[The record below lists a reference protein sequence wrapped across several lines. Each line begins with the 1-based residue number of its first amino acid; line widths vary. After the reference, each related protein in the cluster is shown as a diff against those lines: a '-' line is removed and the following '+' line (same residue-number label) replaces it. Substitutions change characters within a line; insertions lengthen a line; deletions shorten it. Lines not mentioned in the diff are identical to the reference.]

1 MPITMTRGIQVPLAL
16 PTAPADH
23 AGRRTHATPN
33 PRRRVRPAM
42 PRRRPAPRFCDNCRG
57 PVATGEG
64 FLTCVVCG
72 LRRAA

>member
-16 PTAPADH
+16 PTAPAT
-23 AGRRTHATPN
+23 AQPTTHATPN
-33 PRRRVRPAM
+33 PRRRIRPAM
-42 PRRRPAPRFCDNCRG
+42 PRRRPAQRFCDNCRG
-57 PVATGEG
+57 PVARGEG

>member
-16 PTAPADH
+16 PTTLPTTPAG
-23 AGRRTHATPN
+23 AHATPN
-33 PRRRVRPAM
+33 PRRRIRPAM

>member
-16 PTAPADH
+16 PTTLPTTPAT
-23 AGRRTHATPN
+23 THATPN
-33 PRRRVRPAM
+33 PRRRIRPAM

>member
-16 PTAPADH
+16 PTAPATTP
-23 AGRRTHATPN
+23 AGAPATPN

-42 PRRRPAPRFCDNCRG
+42 PRRRPEPRFCDNCRG